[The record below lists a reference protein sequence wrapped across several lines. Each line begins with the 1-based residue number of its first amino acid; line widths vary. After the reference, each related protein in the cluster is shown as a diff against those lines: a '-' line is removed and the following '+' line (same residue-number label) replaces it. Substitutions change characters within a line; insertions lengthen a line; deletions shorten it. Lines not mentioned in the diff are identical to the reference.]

1 MTLANLLAIKRL
13 LAFSATPEGVQRLLA
28 AAARNLT
35 DAQLAQLSTENR
47 FDAAYKCIMQCAMLG
62 LWARG
67 YRTST
72 SQPGHHQT
80 ALQALP
86 LTMGVPNDIIIV
98 LDALRKQRNLND
110 YEGDPIGDAVV
121 SECLA
126 QAQTL
131 LVHTRK
137 FLQTQFP
144 DLVPGLMATL
154 KKN

>member
-1 MTLANLLAIKRL
+1 MTLANLLAIQRL
-13 LAFSATPEGVQRLLA
+13 LAFSATPQGVQRLLA
-28 AAARNLT
+28 AAERNLA
-35 DAQLAQLSTENR
+35 DAKLAQLSAENR

-62 LWARG
+62 LWAHG

-86 LTMGVPNDIIIV
+86 LTMGLPSSAIIV

-110 YEGDPIGDAVV
+110 YEGDPVSDSVV
-121 SECLA
+121 RECLA
-126 QAQTL
+126 QAETL
-131 LVHTRK
+131 LTHTHQ

-144 DLVPGLMATL
+144 ALLVKPGR
-154 KKN
+154 